1 MKPDGESGS
10 GRFHG
15 APWSISLKLTSLLVS
30 LILIGV
36 SIAFGREGGWAGWL
50 PASALLAL
58 LAGMVLFTVRGYA
71 VERSALVVRRLFW
84 NTKLSLEGLVSAT
97 ADPGAMRSSL
107 RTFGNGGGFSYTGR
121 YWNKRLGSYR
131 AFVTDPARSVVLR
144 WPERTVVVSP
154 ASPEAFVRELLGRV

>member
-1 MKPDGESGS
+1 MKLDSESGS
-10 GRFHG
+10 GGFHD

-36 SIAFGREGGWAGWL
+36 GIAFGREGGWEGWL
-50 PASALLAL
+50 PASGLVALLL
-58 LAGMVLFTVRGYA
+58 GMMLFTVRGYS
-71 VERSALVVRRLFW
+71 VPGRVLLVRRLLW
-84 NTKLSLEGLVSAT
+84 NTRLQLEGLVSAT
-97 ADPGAMRSSL
+97 SDPEAMRSSL

-144 WPERTVVVSP
+144 WPDRTIVVSP
-154 ASPEAFVRELLGRV
+154 ASPEAFVQEVSRKV